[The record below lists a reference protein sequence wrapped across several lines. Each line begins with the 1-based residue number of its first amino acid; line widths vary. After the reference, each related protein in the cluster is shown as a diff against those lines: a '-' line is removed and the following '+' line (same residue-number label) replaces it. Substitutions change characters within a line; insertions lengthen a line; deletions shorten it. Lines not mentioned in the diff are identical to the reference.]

1 MHRAAP
7 ILALY
12 LAACGSHESDA
23 PPTPPP
29 TRDEA
34 PDETPEPPESPDEA
48 ETDEPSIG
56 ALVRL
61 GRAHFRERRF
71 AEAAASFDRALARN
85 PGDGGLSCETGW
97 AFHHAGDD
105 AKARRLLQHGTRL
118 LASREDRKRSYGACL
133 YNLGRMAEDAGQD
146 EAAARL
152 YATSLRARP
161 NRIVQR
167 RLDALEVDL
176 EAERPLYGTVHDAV
190 DGAEGLTGENRDDML
205 YYVRD
210 LDTRAHALPPRPPVL
225 EVATVSYGD
234 GGAWRCR
241 FYRLTAR
248 LDAGWV
254 EPVELGDACSAEEE
268 GYYDGG
274 SFEVSSIVWVEGQ
287 TAPTLA
293 LRVTTTYQSC
303 EYEEEE
309 ICSGNRDASLQV
321 FRYRARG
328 LEPLFELPLSREET
342 ADGETVDAFR
352 SEHELTEDGRIT
364 VRAVEGAPPP
374 WTLGTHTVD
383 ELTTAAERE
392 AAARR

>member
-105 AKARRLLQHGTRL
+105 AKARQLLQHGTRL

-225 EVATVSYGD
+225 EVATVSYGEGGRVALPLLPAD
-234 GGAWRCR
+234 GATGRGLGR
-241 FYRLTAR
+241 
-248 LDAGWV
+248 AG
-254 EPVELGDACSAEEE
+254 
-268 GYYDGG
+268 
-274 SFEVSSIVWVEGQ
+274 
-287 TAPTLA
+287 
-293 LRVTTTYQSC
+293 
-303 EYEEEE
+303 
-309 ICSGNRDASLQV
+309 
-321 FRYRARG
+321 RARRRLLRRGGG
-328 LEPLFELPLSREET
+328 LLRWRLVRGELHRLGRRAGRAHPRAAGRDHLS
-342 ADGETVDAFR
+342 V
-352 SEHELTEDGRIT
+352 
-364 VRAVEGAPPP
+364 V
-374 WTLGTHTVD
+374 
-383 ELTTAAERE
+383 
-392 AAARR
+392 